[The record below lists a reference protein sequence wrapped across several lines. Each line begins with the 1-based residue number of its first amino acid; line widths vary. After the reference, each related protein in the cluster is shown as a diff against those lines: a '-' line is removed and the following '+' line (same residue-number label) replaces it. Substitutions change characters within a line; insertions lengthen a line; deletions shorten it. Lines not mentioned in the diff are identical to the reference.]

1 MSQLILVLEENPE
14 IQSLIAASLK
24 ASAISVTQESNPD
37 LFVQQALNLEP
48 DLILLSN
55 SGGDQNYKN
64 YREIRKDPQLKNI
77 PIILLVNP
85 KDELDEKIISEL
97 GIDGLLRKPFEALML
112 QEQLS
117 QFVTLDDNFGIE
129 PDNEGEDFKID
140 MSSIDNQ

>member
-14 IQSLIAASLK
+14 IQSLIVASLK

-64 YREIRKDPQLKNI
+64 CREIRGKRGT
-77 PIILLVNP
+77 V
-85 KDELDEKIISEL
+85 
-97 GIDGLLRKPFEALML
+97 
-112 QEQLS
+112 
-117 QFVTLDDNFGIE
+117 
-129 PDNEGEDFKID
+129 
-140 MSSIDNQ
+140 